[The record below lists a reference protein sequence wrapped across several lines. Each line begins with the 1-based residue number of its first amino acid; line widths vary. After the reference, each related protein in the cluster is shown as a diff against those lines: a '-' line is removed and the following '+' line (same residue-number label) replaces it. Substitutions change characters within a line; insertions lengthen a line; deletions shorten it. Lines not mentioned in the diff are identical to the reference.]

1 MSGGHRASELSGWAR
16 LTRRA
21 ALRLGAV
28 ATASGLATRALPAA
42 SATASGPAS
51 ASRAPTPAPG
61 SQFAALDAQIR
72 AAMAEAGIP
81 GAAVGVL
88 YRGEEYVAG
97 YGITNV
103 DYPQPVDAD
112 TLFQTGSLTKTF
124 TMAAAMRL
132 VEQGRLELDTP
143 IRRYL
148 PDLQMSDPDVA
159 ARVTLRHLFTHTSG
173 LPANNFAAMGGGD
186 DALARYVAEEVPRE
200 PLILPLGLYPSYSNI
215 GLSLAGRVIEV
226 VGGRP
231 YEVMIRELL
240 FEPLG
245 MLRATFFAADA
256 ILAATT
262 AGHVVLDGQPY
273 LQRPWTVSR
282 PSHPAGG
289 IVASVREMLRY
300 ARFWLDDGVS
310 PDGARLLSPE
320 ALVQIGTTQAR
331 QPADLLTLGLNWV
344 LVDADGV
351 PVWTHDG
358 STFGQNSRL
367 FLVPE
372 LDFAYC
378 ALTNVNDGGA
388 VLGAGLAWAMEN
400 LLGRSLPAAPS
411 PTPLPLD
418 AAALAAYA
426 ADYENPGENRYT
438 LRMRD
443 DGLEL
448 TPQIIDPVI
457 QQIQPALPASPP
469 LQVAFSAPD
478 VLYAVDEPALRGA
491 FLRSPAG
498 EITGLFLGGRFNVR
512 R

>member
-1 MSGGHRASELSGWAR
+1 
-16 LTRRA
+16 
-21 ALRLGAV
+21 V
-28 ATASGLATRALPAA
+28 AASGLATRALPATSAAA
-42 SATASGPAS
+42 SDTAS
-51 ASRAPTPAPG
+51 ASRSPTPAPG
-61 SQFAALDAQIR
+61 TQLDALDAQIR
-72 AAMAEAGIP
+72 AVMTEAGIP

-97 YGITNV
+97 YGVTNV

-112 TLFQTGSLTKTF
+112 TLFQVGSLTKTF

-132 VEQGRLELDTP
+132 VEQGPLELDTP

-148 PDLQMSDPDVA
+148 PDLQMSDPEVA

-173 LPANNFAAMGGGD
+173 LPTNNFAAMGGGD
-186 DALARYVAEEVPRE
+186 DALARFVAEEVPRE

-245 MLRATFFAADA
+245 MTRATFFAADA

-273 LQRPWTVSR
+273 RQRPWAMSR

-300 ARFWLDDGVS
+300 ARFWLDDGVG

-320 ALVQIGTTQAR
+320 ALMQIGTPQAS
-331 QPADLLTLGLNWV
+331 QPADLLTLGLNWIV
-344 LVDADGV
+344 TDVDGV

-358 STFGQNSRL
+358 ATFGQNSRL
-367 FLVPE
+367 YIVPE

-378 ALTNVNDGGA
+378 ALTNVNDGGP
-388 VLGAGLAWAMEN
+388 VLGAGLVWATEN
-400 LLGRSLPAAPS
+400 LLGRSLPAAPPPS
-411 PTPLPLD
+411 PLPLD

-426 ADYENPGENRYT
+426 AVYENPGENRYT
-438 LRMRD
+438 LRMGD
-443 DGLEL
+443 DGLEM

-457 QQIQPALPASPP
+457 QHLQPPFPETPPIQM
-469 LQVAFSAPD
+469 AFSAPD
-478 VLYAVDEPALRGA
+478 ELYAVDEPSLRGA
-491 FLRSPAG
+491 FLRNPAG
-498 EITGLFLGGRFNVR
+498 DVAGLFLGGRFNVR